1 MKVGIAYAVPK
12 RQVWLTVEVPDGS
25 SIQEAIDRSGVL
37 VQFPDIDLTQQKVG
51 VFGKV
56 VPLNT
61 ALAEGDRIEIYRP
74 LTADPKAI
82 KARMKAEGKADPV
95 DP

>member
-1 MKVGIAYAVPK
+1 MKVGIAYGLPK

-37 VQFPDIDLTQQKVG
+37 AQFPEIDLTQQKVG

-56 VPLNT
+56 VSLDT
-61 ALAEGDRIEIYRP
+61 TLVEGDRVEIYRP

-82 KARMKAEGKADPV
+82 KARMKTEEKSD
-95 DP
+95 